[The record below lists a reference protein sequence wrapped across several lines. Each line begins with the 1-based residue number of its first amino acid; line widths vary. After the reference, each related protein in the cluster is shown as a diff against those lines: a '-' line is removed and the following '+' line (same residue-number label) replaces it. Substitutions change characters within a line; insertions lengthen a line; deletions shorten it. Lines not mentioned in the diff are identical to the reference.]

1 MTNTT
6 HYNMTIAEGTDVVN
20 PLTQIFPNFNTIDDA
35 MFANKQ
41 SGIGTATEVATGPVH
56 AIVRANPDSN
66 VFRFTATSAWTT
78 GDTMTLDGNAVIVHM
93 SDGTVPATGAY
104 IIGAEVLA
112 MVNASLVT
120 LAISSN
126 GGVTSFNTRTGNVM
140 PEASDYT
147 ASDIDFDNTNTTLTS
162 TDVQG
167 AIEEV
172 SASIDSLSNMINV
185 DNISLIDL
193 NSLTWA
199 QVGSGKYYATIRAL
213 SDFSARIMIS
223 VFLTNFSYLRTT
235 DMIQLYYD
243 AGSQSIKIMSNTNSF
258 LTSATISLRYVYI

>member
-20 PLTQIFPNFNTIDDA
+20 PLTQIFPNFNTIDSA

-41 SGIGTATEVATGPVH
+41 AGIGTASEVATGSVH

-66 VFRFTATSAWTT
+66 VFRFTATSAWTA
-78 GDTMTLDGNAVIVHM
+78 GDTMTLDGTPVIVHM

-112 MVNASLVT
+112 MVNAGLVT
-120 LAISSN
+120 LALSSN

-147 ASDIDFDNTNTTLTS
+147 ASDIDFDNTNTTLAS

-172 SASIDSLSNMINV
+172 SASVADSSVNYVDYTIPSRTYPNVSYTNIEASKVGFGLDEDAKIVSVTVLGNNPNLLCLSVNDFEGSKYVRMRILNV
-185 DNISLIDL
+185 AGTDL
-193 NSLTWA
+193 TQTLP
-199 QVGSGKYYATIRAL
+199 IRIWYKL
-213 SDFSARIMIS
+213 
-223 VFLTNFSYLRTT
+223 
-235 DMIQLYYD
+235 
-243 AGSQSIKIMSNTNSF
+243 
-258 LTSATISLRYVYI
+258 

>member
-1 MTNTT
+1 MTNTQ

-20 PLTQIFPNFNTIDDA
+20 PLTQIFPNFNTIDGA

-41 SGIGTATEVATGPVH
+41 AGIGTASEVTTGTVH
-56 AIVRANPDSN
+56 AIIRANPDSN
-66 VFRFTATSAWTT
+66 VFRFTATSAWTA
-78 GDTMTLDGNAVIVHM
+78 GDTMTLDGNAVVVHM

-112 MVNASLVT
+112 MVNAGLVT

-147 ASDIDFDNTNTTLTS
+147 ASDIDFDNTNTTLTA

-172 SASIDSLSNMINV
+172 SASVAATSVEYVDYTIPSRTYTNVSYTNIEASKVGFGLNENAKIVSATVLGNNSN
-185 DNISLIDL
+185 LL
-193 NSLTWA
+193 C
-199 QVGSGKYYATIRAL
+199 
-213 SDFSARIMIS
+213 IS
-223 VFLTNFSYLRTT
+223 VNDFESSKYLRLRILNVAGT
-235 DMIQLYYD
+235 DLT
-243 AGSQSIKIMSNTNSF
+243 QSLPIRIWYKM
-258 LTSATISLRYVYI
+258 